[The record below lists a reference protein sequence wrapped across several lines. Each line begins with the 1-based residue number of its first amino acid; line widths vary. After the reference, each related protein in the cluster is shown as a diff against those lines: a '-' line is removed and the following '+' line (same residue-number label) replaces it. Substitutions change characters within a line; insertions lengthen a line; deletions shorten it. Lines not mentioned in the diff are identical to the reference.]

1 MSWSGQSWGP
11 EQPRFA
17 VDLTGDGQADIVGF
31 GLDAV
36 WASLNNSGGA
46 FEPPNLVVY
55 GFSFHTGWRDER
67 HPRLAAD
74 LTGDGRADLIGF
86 GDAGVWT
93 ARNNGDGTFQ
103 GMEFVV
109 ADLGYDQG
117 WRVDQHP
124 RFVADITGD
133 GKADLVGFGS
143 DGVWTAL
150 GNGDGTFQAPKFV
163 VADLGYNQ
171 GWRVDQNP
179 RYVVDLTGDGKADLV
194 GFGNDGVWTALGNGD
209 GTFQPPKLVLADFDP
224 ALGWDGTKHL
234 RIMGDLNGDGR
245 ADIIGFGDAGV
256 YAAMSNGDGTFAAAT
271 FIVAAMG
278 YNDGWRIEKHPRF
291 AADVTGD
298 GKADLV
304 GFGDDGVW
312 VSVTGNGG
320 ARLVL
325 DGFSYNQGWRVPLH
339 PRYLADLNGDSK
351 ADIIGFGDAGVWIAL
366 SNGDGTFQ
374 AASFVLADF
383 GYHSGPVVQSIAM
396 DFQTYND
403 DLNDDS
409 VLHIFVT
416 NRSNDSSGF
425 VGASTFVSNLQS
437 YQDHDADW
445 FSTNPYLGC
454 AINASEGQGFGNNST
469 HRVFIRL
476 RSRPIPLEEL
486 LLPAVNIHI
495 LAKDSDTWK
504 FDYTMTITL
513 DDGTVL
519 PPFSSNIEGLTGLV
533 LDQDNQNYYGICSE
547 VQPIPPR
554 TIPVTDSVLTGVTI
568 EFNTHDDDK
577 NNDTGL
583 GIHIVNRLSATASQ
597 DISVVNNV
605 APGETFPDSGDTYR
619 RFDLPLASNAIFLR
633 DMVLPIV
640 FIDIVADTD
649 QWIFDY
655 RMTFFFGQDQPY
667 SWTVSGVVID
677 QDHHKHMG
685 VYNGRAFPTLSYPY
699 PPLSSAPVPRN
710 KTISLD
716 FVGQKLQE
724 LLNSRQT
731 LGSPDPIIKIKVDS
745 ATQYGDAI
753 PPSFVDLQ
761 FIVNDPPSPDASLLG
776 PGVPMSTT
784 YAHNV
789 SELGQFTTWF
799 GLGVHLNDINVQ
811 SLALNLNPGDS
822 QTPFTLDVQF
832 ETGGPTEVTGS
843 TSLDIT
849 QLEVRIRL
857 TLRYH
862 QPTGAVDLMGWVDD
876 INGFTYTQQSS
887 SQVPLYNVSG
897 TFLGQ
902 PVSGVTGDPDR
913 FRTDLIGQVLHVTF
927 DSDSDFT
934 GAIQKRIREG
944 IFNHLSS
951 ADSITK
957 VTTRDSFNAMASSWL
972 MGSVIASGNSELQPY
987 PSPCTLVGVTVDNDV
1002 LSLDYVTPEKT
1013 FVFEAPADWP
1023 ETLPPGRLTNIE
1035 HIVVLMQENRS
1046 FDHMLGNLSL
1056 PFEKGGMNRDDVDG
1070 LKGGEFNMYNG
1081 RRVESFRFATGD
1093 TIFAPGPPNSAE
1105 RVVVQV
1111 DGGSMDGFVQA
1122 QADECGPA
1130 TAQRVMGY
1138 HGADNVPTYDSL
1150 ARDFAIGNRWFCS
1163 HPGPTFP
1170 NRFYTLT
1177 GRPNIDPWGAWE
1189 YKNSSPMRPVLTD
1202 TIFEHLSEQKVSWT
1216 YFEHSYSFLRF
1227 FERHTFDS
1235 EHVVDYDDPKLGF
1248 VASAESGNLP
1258 SVTFVDPHFV
1268 DYPPGSFCDEPP
1280 SDIRNSQPFIRTL
1293 VEALVAGPKWEQTL
1307 LLIIY
1312 DEHGGFYDHVPPV
1325 PAVKDSPE
1333 MLPTTG
1339 VRVPCFVVSPWV
1351 KGGSVFGSD
1360 TLHFDHTSILK
1371 TIARR
1376 FMSDNPPYMGARYE
1390 AAHDL
1395 SEILDDHMRP
1405 DRFRPFIPYTL
1416 VCVASHMN
1424 LDVQAASTAIGTAL
1438 WQASPV
1444 VTDAQTQNFRFEDAG
1459 DGFVYIRTFAG
1470 LYVTADAPADVLT
1483 VPGAAPGIKQDV
1495 KYAPGSLGSQHPEL
1509 QRWTF
1514 TPPEIGVEDPTNFT
1528 ISCAAV
1534 PGKVLQPLD
1543 ASTASGIAVVLA
1555 DPTGPHSPIAL
1566 ANPWTVTS
1574 PLLPSTPVVR
1584 V

>member
-17 VDLTGDGQADIVGF
+17 ADLTGDGQADIVGF

-278 YNDGWRIEKHPRF
+278 YNDGWRIENHPRF

-339 PRYLADLNGDSK
+339 PRYLADLNGDGK

-425 VGASTFVSNLQS
+425 VGASTFVANLQS

-533 LDQDNQNYYGICSE
+533 LDQDNRNYYGICSE

-655 RMTFFFGQDQPY
+655 RVTFFFGQDQPY

-731 LGSPDPIIKIKVDS
+731 LGSLDPIIKIKVDRR
-745 ATQYGDAI
+745 DAI
-753 PPSFVDLQ
+753 RGRHTAVVRRSPIHRQRSSVPGRIASRPWCPDEYDLRAQ
-761 FIVNDPPSPDASLLG
+761 RIRAGTVHHVVRARGSPQRHQRPVPRSQPQPGRQPDAVHAGCSVRDG
-776 PGVPMSTT
+776 RSNRGHRVHFPRHHPARGQDQ
-784 YAHNV
+784 AHPP
-789 SELGQFTTWF
+789 LPPADRCRRPH
-799 GLGVHLNDINVQ
+799 GLG
-811 SLALNLNPGDS
+811 G
-822 QTPFTLDVQF
+822 
-832 ETGGPTEVTGS
+832 
-843 TSLDIT
+843 
-849 QLEVRIRL
+849 R
-857 TLRYH
+857 H
-862 QPTGAVDLMGWVDD
+862 Q
-876 INGFTYTQQSS
+876 
-887 SQVPLYNVSG
+887 
-897 TFLGQ
+897 
-902 PVSGVTGDPDR
+902 R
-913 FRTDLIGQVLHVTF
+913 LHVHP
-927 DSDSDFT
+927 
-934 GAIQKRIREG
+934 AIEQ
-944 IFNHLSS
+944 
-951 ADSITK
+951 
-957 VTTRDSFNAMASSWL
+957 
-972 MGSVIASGNSELQPY
+972 
-987 PSPCTLVGVTVDNDV
+987 
-1002 LSLDYVTPEKT
+1002 
-1013 FVFEAPADWP
+1013 
-1023 ETLPPGRLTNIE
+1023 
-1035 HIVVLMQENRS
+1035 
-1046 FDHMLGNLSL
+1046 
-1056 PFEKGGMNRDDVDG
+1056 
-1070 LKGGEFNMYNG
+1070 
-1081 RRVESFRFATGD
+1081 
-1093 TIFAPGPPNSAE
+1093 PGPPPLQRE
-1105 RVVVQV
+1105 RDLLRTARQR
-1111 DGGSMDGFVQA
+1111 GHRRS
-1122 QADECGPA
+1122 GPL
-1130 TAQRVMGY
+1130 Q
-1138 HGADNVPTYDSL
+1138 D
-1150 ARDFAIGNRWFCS
+1150 
-1163 HPGPTFP
+1163 
-1170 NRFYTLT
+1170 
-1177 GRPNIDPWGAWE
+1177 
-1189 YKNSSPMRPVLTD
+1189 
-1202 TIFEHLSEQKVSWT
+1202 
-1216 YFEHSYSFLRF
+1216 
-1227 FERHTFDS
+1227 
-1235 EHVVDYDDPKLGF
+1235 
-1248 VASAESGNLP
+1248 
-1258 SVTFVDPHFV
+1258 
-1268 DYPPGSFCDEPP
+1268 
-1280 SDIRNSQPFIRTL
+1280 
-1293 VEALVAGPKWEQTL
+1293 
-1307 LLIIY
+1307 
-1312 DEHGGFYDHVPPV
+1312 
-1325 PAVKDSPE
+1325 
-1333 MLPTTG
+1333 
-1339 VRVPCFVVSPWV
+1339 
-1351 KGGSVFGSD
+1351 
-1360 TLHFDHTSILK
+1360 
-1371 TIARR
+1371 
-1376 FMSDNPPYMGARYE
+1376 
-1390 AAHDL
+1390 
-1395 SEILDDHMRP
+1395 RP
-1405 DRFRPFIPYTL
+1405 DR
-1416 VCVASHMN
+1416 S
-1424 LDVQAASTAIGTAL
+1424 G
-1438 WQASPV
+1438 
-1444 VTDAQTQNFRFEDAG
+1444 
-1459 DGFVYIRTFAG
+1459 
-1470 LYVTADAPADVLT
+1470 APRHLR
-1483 VPGAAPGIKQDV
+1483 
-1495 KYAPGSLGSQHPEL
+1495 L
-1509 QRWTF
+1509 
-1514 TPPEIGVEDPTNFT
+1514 
-1528 ISCAAV
+1528 
-1534 PGKVLQPLD
+1534 
-1543 ASTASGIAVVLA
+1543 
-1555 DPTGPHSPIAL
+1555 
-1566 ANPWTVTS
+1566 
-1574 PLLPSTPVVR
+1574 
-1584 V
+1584 